1 MFSTCVDALA
11 PKGRLIIIGMMSQ
24 YASGWAPSSYPGLTG
39 ERKKPGGCV
48 VFVMHSGCSIWA
60 IRWNLAGFGWLG
72 LAGLVSAGFGCIG
85 RSTLQVCSCVHI
97 GCAQG
102 QPANLFTQFTG

>member
-48 VFVMHSGCSIWA
+48 VCVMHCGCSIWA

-72 LAGLVSAGFGCIG
+72 LAGWVRLGLGALAEALC
-85 RSTLQVCSCVHI
+85 R
-97 GCAQG
+97 CA
-102 QPANLFTQFTG
+102 AACT